1 MPENEEPDGPNLP
14 PKKKSALISEVK
26 TDTTTKSLETRGII
40 AAVVSAFML
49 VSYVFY
55 YYYYYTNEVKLSE
68 LYFIS
73 TGVGVSVFTGLLFTF
88 FKRTWVKT
96 LLLFTSTFYAIL
108 ELIYII
114 MWIILGKPYAYI
126 KWSLIAG
133 LAVGLI
139 YFIYDSIKNDS

>member
-1 MPENEEPDGPNLP
+1 MQENEEPKGPELP
-14 PKKKSALISEVK
+14 PKKKSAITREVNLNAS
-26 TDTTTKSLETRGII
+26 TKSLELKGII
-40 AAVVSAFML
+40 AGIVSALML
-49 VSYVFY
+49 VSYILYYYNFY
-55 YYYYYTNEVKLSE
+55 YNDIHLDK
-68 LYFIS
+68 LYFII
-73 TGVGVSVFTGLLFTF
+73 TGIGISVFTGLLFTF
-88 FKRTWVKT
+88 FKRTCIKA
-96 LLLFTSTFYAIL
+96 LLLFTSAFYAIL